1 MGGNAHQ
8 VYIGQGTE
16 YRIFPV
22 FGVWL
27 HLQQNNVAYGTT
39 HLLSFLTTRWSVSLR
54 MLEFPEKAHCSNH
67 NGEVNKD
74 NTGNEEA

>member
-1 MGGNAHQ
+1 MGGNAYQ

-39 HLLSFLTTRWSVSLR
+39 H
-54 MLEFPEKAHCSNH
+54 H
-67 NGEVNKD
+67 
-74 NTGNEEA
+74 